1 MNRSLL
7 SIRTRS
13 CIVRPNIFF
22 HPFTLTDAIDASNNL
37 NGSTSESSSDSSS
50 DDDDEGRAH
59 KALALAACRMNAK
72 RKVCE
77 ANVKKV
83 EGELRDRVRFY
94 IVSAGILWL
103 EDEEQVVGLAFQA
116 LDACGY
122 TTDVPIHSEEC
133 RTSAELA
140 VRKRILNAV
149 TTTVAQNRRDL
160 TSNVRLL

>member
-22 HPFTLTDAIDASNNL
+22 HPFTLTDTSGNL

-50 DDDDEGRAH
+50 DDDDDDEGRAH
-59 KALALAACRMNAK
+59 EALALAACRMNAK

-83 EGELRDRVRFY
+83 EGELREKVRFY
-94 IVSAGILWL
+94 TVSAGILWL

-122 TTDVPIHSEEC
+122 TTDVPIHPEEC
-133 RTSAELA
+133 KSSAELA

-149 TTTVAQNRRDL
+149 TTTVSQNRRDL